1 MLANADERRPAG
13 PRTGKRLH
21 LAAEARALA
30 QGIPDGLLLVD
41 ARGRILFANDRLLAM
56 TGYAEAGLVGA
67 PVEVL
72 VPAALRPAHVR
83 QRRAFT
89 ADPLRPAH
97 RPSGTARHAFSVR
110 RADGTVF
117 PADIALNATRWG
129 EHDLVVAVVSD
140 LTARRWAE
148 DLRSMQF
155 TVTRIL
161 SEAASLADAG
171 PRLLDVIGRTLHME
185 FGELRLPERDG
196 GLRAASYWSSV
207 EIDTAERDADAAR
220 SRELLVSAGANLPV
234 LDLPGTVTLPV
245 LSDGQISAVFR
256 LFGRAGRVVPAGA
269 EDSLRNIGDQIGH
282 FVQRR
287 RAEAAL
293 EESVARLAEVAATDP
308 LTGIRNRREFDRL
321 LATVPRRRFAVLAA
335 DVDNLKRLNDE
346 FGHEAGNVALR
357 AVASS
362 LVAALRGWDIVARTG
377 GDEFSMLMS
386 DVTPREA
393 ARAAERVRS
402 VVKAISVPY
411 GQVSISVGW
420 ATGPAGADP
429 RAALDLADA
438 HLYEAKRA
446 GRDRVVGAPMNRR
459 GGRAA
464 HRSEWS
470 ARIEQILANRDLT
483 ILYQPIVR
491 LGQGTVVG
499 HEALARPRGFGPAD
513 SVEDLFAEAHRT
525 GRIRDVDWLCRR
537 LAIAAVPWPVDGD
550 WSLFLNVN
558 AVPLLD
564 PVHGVDQ
571 MLLVLE
577 ASGAPAGQVVLEI
590 TERELISDLPRV
602 REVLASYREQGFRF
616 ALDDVGEGHSTLEL
630 LVAAHPEYIKIAR
643 SLTMTASHS
652 SSRAAIQAAVAFAQA
667 SGAALIA
674 EGVENGY
681 VAAQMAAM
689 GVGLGQ
695 GMWLGRPGGLAAG
708 AREGDLLGIGRRWHA
723 AAPTP

>member
-1 MLANADERRPAG
+1 MLASADERRPAG
-13 PRTGKRLH
+13 PRTGKRLY

-41 ARGRILFANDRLLAM
+41 RRGRILFANDRLLAM
-56 TGYAEAGLVGA
+56 TGYADADLVGA

-72 VPAALRPAHVR
+72 VPVALRPAHVR
-83 QRRAFT
+83 HRRAFT
-89 ADPLRPAH
+89 TGPAH
-97 RPSGTARHAFSVR
+97 RPSGTTGDAFSVR
-110 RADGTVF
+110 RADGTTF
-117 PADIALNATRWG
+117 PADIALNSTRWG
-129 EHDLVVAVVSD
+129 DRDLVVVVVSD
-140 LTARRWAE
+140 HTARRWAE

-161 SEAASLADAG
+161 SEAASLAEAG
-171 PRLLDVIGRTLHME
+171 PPLLDVIGRTLHME
-185 FGELRLPERDG
+185 FGELRMLEPGG
-196 GLRAASYWSSV
+196 GLRLTCAWSSP
-207 EIDTAERDADAAR
+207 EITAAGREAYEAR
-220 SRELLVSAGANLPV
+220 SRELLVTARAGLPV
-234 LDLPGTVTLPV
+234 PETPAGVTLPV
-245 LSDGQISAVFR
+245 LRDGQVSAVFR
-256 LFGRAGRVVPAGA
+256 FFGRPGRAVPPDA
-269 EDSLRNIGDQIGH
+269 EGSVRNIGDQIGH

-287 RAEAAL
+287 QAEAAL
-293 EESVARLAEVAATDP
+293 EESIARLAEVAATDP

-386 DVTPREA
+386 DVTAQEA

-402 VVKAISVPY
+402 VVKAISVSY
-411 GQVSISVGW
+411 GQVTISVGW

-446 GRDRVVGAPMNRR
+446 GRDRVVGAPMSRR

-464 HRSEWS
+464 RRSEWS
-470 ARIEQILANRDLT
+470 VRIERILAERDLT
-483 ILYQPIVR
+483 FLYQPIVR
-491 LGQGTVVG
+491 LGHGAVLG
-499 HEALARPRGFGPAD
+499 HEALARPRGFGAAD

-525 GRIRDVDWLCRR
+525 GRIRDIDWLCRQ

-577 ASGAPAGQVVLEI
+577 ASGARAHQVVLEI
-590 TERELISDLPRV
+590 TERELISDLDRV

-630 LVAAHPEYIKIAR
+630 LAAARPEYIKIAR
-643 SLTMTASHS
+643 SLTMTSSHS
-652 SSRAAIQAAVAFAQA
+652 SSRAAIRAAVAFAQA
-667 SGAALIA
+667 SGAEVIA
-674 EGVENGY
+674 EGVENEF
-681 VAAQMAAM
+681 VAAQMVAM

-695 GMWLGRPGGLAAG
+695 GTWLGRPASLAGG
-708 AREGDLLGIGRRWHA
+708 ARHRELMGIGRRWRPVA
-723 AAPTP
+723 TIR